1 MAKAIERILANN
13 LADFE
18 GLKIEGTIVV
28 NEALINVFINDFVNN
43 IGKTPETKAPVSAP
57 ANPSTFDMQQLL
69 QALCIDKVNV
79 QLQEGKMY
87 IDIKI
92 SK

>member
-43 IGKTPETKAPVSAP
+43 IGKTPETKAPTP
-57 ANPSTFDMQQLL
+57 ANPSTFNMQQLL
-69 QALCIDKVNV
+69 QALCIDKLNV